1 LLSAL
6 TLPTKDLLA
15 MLKPPAVPTT
25 AKASTENPLSSY
37 TCSWWR
43 KASDS
48 EQLGMTQRIRH
59 FAGGRVD
66 GSKATGY
73 GAVMSDARAMQ
84 FLDDRCGTFEAGTY
98 ALYKLYGA
106 AAAFSGVSG

>member
-1 LLSAL
+1 
-6 TLPTKDLLA
+6 
-15 MLKPPAVPTT
+15 
-25 AKASTENPLSSY
+25 
-37 TCSWWR
+37 
-43 KASDS
+43 
-48 EQLGMTQRIRH
+48 MTQRIRH